1 MTSNNQ
7 NVLDILLLNKKKYI
21 VLFSGL
27 EFSPVE
33 KIVTDL
39 SKDFNAIVLN
49 YLHLNLDDSLD
60 PLNTRVNDLL
70 NKNEKMTQ
78 PIFIIAKSFPSDKL
92 KIYPDIHINIS
103 LHKFA
108 ILNLDPA
115 KRADLPDLYAKSI
128 QTNRVN
134 RYINLKK
141 EYELNDIIN
150 EVFNLIIDDIEKKVY
165 GDKYE
170 SLSHK
175 FFSQSKQNN
184 TSQQNYTSEQN
195 NKSKLVFD
203 PKSITPAEKQQ
214 IALEK
219 AEIDIQDSI
228 DDSED
233 SISAE
238 KDLDKEED
246 DVLND
251 EIRILGKSSLKN
263 SKSRSFGKS
272 SSKKHYNKI

>member
-33 KIVTDL
+33 KIVNDL

-70 NKNEKMTQ
+70 KKHENSPQ
-78 PIFIIAKSFPSDKL
+78 PFFIIAKTFPSDKL
-92 KIYPDIHINIS
+92 KIYSDLHINIS

-115 KRADLPDLYAKSI
+115 KRPDLPDLYAKSI

-141 EYELNDIIN
+141 DYELNEVIN
-150 EVFNLIIDDIEKKVY
+150 EVFHLIIDDIEKKVY
-165 GDKYE
+165 GDKYNT
-170 SLSHK
+170 LSHK
-175 FFSQSKQNN
+175 FFSQSKEND
-184 TSQQNYTSEQN
+184 YSEQN

-203 PKSITPAEKQQ
+203 PNSITPAEKQK

-219 AEIDIQDSI
+219 AETEIQDSI

-233 SISAE
+233 SVSAE
-238 KDLDKEED
+238 KELDNEEED
-246 DVLND
+246 VLSD
-251 EIRILGKSSLKN
+251 EIRL
-263 SKSRSFGKS
+263 F
-272 SSKKHYNKI
+272 

>member
-7 NVLDILLLNKKKYI
+7 NILDILLFNKKKYI

-70 NKNEKMTQ
+70 HKNEKMTQ
-78 PIFIIAKSFPSDKL
+78 SIFIIAKTFPSDKL
-92 KIYPDIHINIS
+92 KIYSDIHFNIS

-128 QTNRVN
+128 QTNRVS

-141 EYELNDIIN
+141 DYELNDVVN
-150 EVFNLIIDDIEKKVY
+150 EIFYLIIDDIEKKVY
-165 GDKYE
+165 GDKYNT
-170 SLSHK
+170 LSHK
-175 FFSQSKQNN
+175 FFNSDNN
-184 TSQQNYTSEQN
+184 NSSNNNSEQN

-203 PKSITPAEKQQ
+203 PKSITPAEKQK

-219 AEIDIQDSI
+219 AEIEIQDSI

-233 SISAE
+233 SLSTE
-238 KDLDKEED
+238 KDLDSEEED
-246 DVLND
+246 DLLNN
-251 EIRILGKSSLKN
+251 EIRL
-263 SKSRSFGKS
+263 F
-272 SSKKHYNKI
+272 

>member
-27 EFSPVE
+27 EFSPIE

-39 SKDFNAIVLN
+39 SKDFNAIILN

-70 NKNEKMTQ
+70 NKNEKMIQ

-141 EYELNDIIN
+141 DYELNEVIN
-150 EVFNLIIDDIEKKVY
+150 EVFYLIIDDIEKKVY
-165 GDKYE
+165 GDKYNT
-170 SLSHK
+170 LSHK
-175 FFSQSKQNN
+175 FFSQSKQND
-184 TSQQNYTSEQN
+184 YSEQN

-203 PKSITPAEKQQ
+203 PKSITPAEKQK

-219 AEIDIQDSI
+219 AETEIQNSI

-233 SISAE
+233 SVSAE
-238 KDLDKEED
+238 KELDNEEED
-246 DVLND
+246 VLSD
-251 EIRILGKSSLKN
+251 EIRLV
-263 SKSRSFGKS
+263 
-272 SSKKHYNKI
+272 

>member
-7 NVLDILLLNKKKYI
+7 NILDIQLLNKKKYI

-27 EFSPVE
+27 EFSPIE
-33 KIVTDL
+33 KIVNDL
-39 SKDFNAIVLN
+39 SKDFNSIVLN
-49 YLHLNLDDSLD
+49 YLHLNLDDSFD
-60 PLNTRVNDLL
+60 PLNARVNDLL
-70 NKNEKMTQ
+70 KKNENSPQ
-78 PIFIIAKSFPSDKL
+78 PFFIIAKTFPSDKL
-92 KIYPDIHINIS
+92 KFFPDLHIHIS

-115 KRADLPDLYAKSI
+115 KRPNLPDLYLKSI

-141 EYELNDIIN
+141 EYELNDIID
-150 EVFNLIIDDIEKKVY
+150 EAFNLIIDDIEKKIY

-175 FFSQSKQNN
+175 FFNQQNN
-184 TSQQNYTSEQN
+184 TSEH
-195 NKSKLVFD
+195 SKLVFD
-203 PKSITPAEKQQ
+203 PKSITQAEKQN

-219 AEIDIQDSI
+219 AEKEIQDSI
-228 DDSED
+228 DDTED

-238 KDLDKEED
+238 KKLDDEED
-246 DVLND
+246 DILND
-251 EIRILGKSSLKN
+251 EIRILGTYKKA
-263 SKSRSFGKS
+263 KKTKKAAR
-272 SSKKHYNKI
+272 SKKYK

>member
-7 NVLDILLLNKKKYI
+7 NILDILLFNKKKYI

-70 NKNEKMTQ
+70 HKNEKMIQ
-78 PIFIIAKSFPSDKL
+78 PIFIIAKTFPSDKL
-92 KIYPDIHINIS
+92 KIYSDIHINIS

-115 KRADLPDLYAKSI
+115 KRPDLPDLYAKSI
-128 QTNRVN
+128 QTNRVS

-141 EYELNDIIN
+141 DYELNEVVN
-150 EVFNLIIDDIEKKVY
+150 EIFYLIIDDIEKKVY
-165 GDKYE
+165 GDKY
-170 SLSHK
+170 STLSHK
-175 FFSQSKQNN
+175 FFSSDNN
-184 TSQQNYTSEQN
+184 NSDNNNSDNNNNSEQN

-219 AEIDIQDSI
+219 AEIEIQDSI

-233 SISAE
+233 SLSVE
-238 KDLDKEED
+238 KDLDSEEED
-246 DVLND
+246 DILNN
-251 EIRILGKSSLKN
+251 EVRI
-263 SKSRSFGKS
+263 
-272 SSKKHYNKI
+272 I

>member
-39 SKDFNAIVLN
+39 SKDFNAIILN
-49 YLHLNLDDSLD
+49 YLHLNLNDSLD
-60 PLNTRVNDLL
+60 PLNTRVNDLI
-70 NKNEKMTQ
+70 NKNENMTQ

-115 KRADLPDLYAKSI
+115 KRPDLPDLYAKSI

-141 EYELNDIIN
+141 DYELNDIIN
-150 EVFNLIIDDIEKKVY
+150 EVFYLIIDDIEKKVY

-184 TSQQNYTSEQN
+184 YSEQPYQP
-195 NKSKLVFD
+195 SKLVFD
-203 PKSITPAEKQQ
+203 PKSITPAEKQK

-228 DDSED
+228 DDTED

-238 KDLDKEED
+238 KDIDKEEED
-246 DVLND
+246 DILND
-251 EIRILGKSSLKN
+251 EVRILGKSSKKNKLNKKLK
-263 SKSRSFGKS
+263 KR
-272 SSKKHYNKI
+272 YNKI

>member
-7 NVLDILLLNKKKYI
+7 NILDILLFNKKKYI

-39 SKDFNAIVLN
+39 SKDFNAIILN

-70 NKNEKMTQ
+70 NKNEKMVQ
-78 PIFIIAKSFPSDKL
+78 PIFIIAKTFPSDKL
-92 KIYPDIHINIS
+92 KIYPDIHFNIS

-141 EYELNDIIN
+141 DYELNEVIN
-150 EVFNLIIDDIEKKVY
+150 EVFHLIIDDIEKKVY
-165 GDKYE
+165 GDKYNT
-170 SLSHK
+170 LSHK
-175 FFSQSKQNN
+175 FFSQSKEND
-184 TSQQNYTSEQN
+184 YSEQN

-203 PKSITPAEKQQ
+203 PKSITPTEKQQ

-219 AEIDIQDSI
+219 AETEIQDSI

-233 SISAE
+233 SVSAE
-238 KDLDKEED
+238 KELDNEEED
-246 DVLND
+246 VLSD
-251 EIRILGKSSLKN
+251 EIRL
-263 SKSRSFGKS
+263 F
-272 SSKKHYNKI
+272 